1 MPGKYIGSVSRFID
15 EINLA
20 VVNLQETIHVGDKVR
35 ILGPSS
41 DFQQEVPAIQIKHKQ
56 VDEAGPG
63 EQVGLMVKNRVDL
76 QDKVYKVFE

>member
-1 MPGKYIGSVSRFID
+1 MPDKYIGNVSRFIN
-15 EINLA
+15 EINMA

-41 DFQQEVPAIQIKHKQ
+41 DFQLEVPAMQIKHRQ

-63 EQVGLMVKNRVDL
+63 EQVGLMVKNRVNLHDR
-76 QDKVYKVFE
+76 VYKVLE